1 MYPESFSPFEQNRLV
16 LVGVAAIVQEWPLN
30 RKIYVAGSINAN
42 SRSKEKKDWPL

>member
-1 MYPESFSPFEQNRLV
+1 MYPDSFSLFEQNRLG

-42 SRSKEKKDWPL
+42 SRSKEKKDWLL